1 MKVGEKMESKITKF
15 IMTAVTMLIAVIIM
29 IIGIMIYEEISKTN
43 ISDEVQEFVS
53 NITISS
59 GETSKSEIQ
68 TPQVLETTV
77 ETISP
82 SDENIDYSNSNI
94 SKYFYNQLDNNSKIF
109 YNALEKNKENMKTG
123 TYEINLGTEFSNVL
137 SASDGEEKLG
147 DYYQSAIEAY
157 TYDNPEMFYIDFE
170 KLYLNIET
178 TTRGSKKTY
187 KVLLNS
193 GNNSNYLSSQFSKEE
208 IDSALVEIEKIKEY
222 FVQNKNQSIYQN
234 IKNIHDYLVETI
246 DYDQTIS
253 HPNTFN
259 LYGAL
264 VEKNCVCEGYA
275 KAFKYLA
282 DALNIPTIV
291 VSGTGTN
298 SEGNTENHAWNYV
311 QINKKWYAVDC
322 TWDDPILIGG
332 AILTNSTKYKY
343 FLKGSNEFDKAHT
356 PSGQFTENGKVFSY
370 PPVSIENYK

>member
-1 MKVGEKMESKITKF
+1 MKKF
-15 IMTAVTMLIAVIIM
+15 IKIILTLFFLMVIVFF
-29 IIGIMIYEEISKTN
+29 GKKFYDEISKTN
-43 ISDEVQEFVS
+43 VSSEVEEFVS

-59 GETSKSEIQ
+59 GETNKKEIQ

-82 SDENIDYSNSNI
+82 SDENIEYSNSSNI
-94 SKYFYNQLDNNSKIF
+94 NKYFYNQLDNNSKII

-123 TYEINLGTEFSNVL
+123 TFEINLGTEFSKLL
-137 SASDGEEKLG
+137 STDDGQNTLKSC
-147 DYYQSAIEAY
+147 YQTAVEAY
-157 TYDNPEMFYIDFE
+157 TYDNPEIFYIDFQ

-178 TTRGSKKTY
+178 TTRGYNKTY
-187 KVLLNS
+187 KVLINS
-193 GNNSNYLSSQFSKEE
+193 GNNETYLLNDFTKEKV
-208 IDSALVEIEKIKEY
+208 DSTIIEIEKVKEY
-222 FVQNKNQSIYQN
+222 FVQNKNQNTYQN

-253 HPNTFN
+253 RQNTYN

-282 DALNIPTIV
+282 DALNIPAVI

-311 QINKKWYAVDC
+311 QINEKWYAVDC

-343 FLKGSNEFDKAHT
+343 FLKGSNEFDKSHT
-356 PSGQFTENGKVFSY
+356 PNGQFTENGKIFSY
-370 PPVSIENYK
+370 PQACIENYK